1 MLVDTSN
8 IVQDGMKAGKSLDD
22 LKKAGF
28 PEKFKEA
35 GSGFVKTDQ
44 WIETIYKSYS
54 KK

>member
-1 MLVDTSN
+1 
-8 IVQDGMKAGKSLDD
+8 MKKKKTLDE

-35 GSGFVKTDQ
+35 GSGFVKSDQ
-44 WIETIYKSYS
+44 WVETIYKSYS